1 VSLLPG
7 GKFNQTYSDV
17 NFVPDSY
24 TFTPTLSTATIVF
37 QNAGGGD
44 AVNFSNVSVVPVP
57 EPSTLAGLA
66 IGVVALGLASR
77 RK

>member
-1 VSLLPG
+1 
-7 GKFNQTYSDV
+7 V
-17 NFVPDSY
+17 NFVPDSFK
-24 TFTPTLSTATIVF
+24 FTPTLSTATIVF

-44 AVNFSNVSVVPVP
+44 SVNFTNITVVP